1 MKTFIFI
8 FFALFSSFSFAD
20 TVIDICYDGL
30 TGVTTYC
37 GDSPDPPLDTSGSG
51 GAGGVGSDG
60 SGSGSGTGGSTSGIL
75 DPTTHTCSNGVAPV
89 ADAIGALTCP
99 AFTPTVVKIAASKV
113 DPNPSKD
120 DIPCDPSKSGTTGDC
135 ASETT
140 AKKANEL
147 ASETNSKLGSIANS
161 SATSSGLLGKILD
174 GIKGIGSGSG
184 SSSSSSGS
192 GSGSGSNSPPPDKP
206 DAPSDPLTNDLKTVD
221 FSQSMSS
228 LGSCPSAISFNV
240 LGNFYSISYQPLCDF
255 AQGIR
260 GVVITLG
267 AFSALA
273 VVVTAL

>member
-1 MKTFIFI
+1 MKILIFI
-8 FFALFSSFSFAD
+8 FFSLFSFNAFALSFGVECVLFEGRTSCNDVIQDPTALPPSPPLPPPPTPSSGSCPTGRHWNAD
-20 TVIDICYDGL
+20 SI
-30 TGVTTYC
+30 TGVWFC
-37 GDSPDPPLDTSGSG
+37 EINSPEPPE
-51 GAGGVGSDG
+51 
-60 SGSGSGTGGSTSGIL
+60 
-75 DPTTHTCSNGVAPV
+75 
-89 ADAIGALTCP
+89 
-99 AFTPTVVKIAASKV
+99 PTVVKIPDSVV

-120 DIPCDPSKSGTTGDC
+120 DVACDPSKTGTTGDC

-140 AKKANEL
+140 AKKANDL

-184 SSSSSSGS
+184 SSGSSSGS

-206 DAPSDPLTNDLKTVD
+206 DAPSDPLTNDVKTVD

-240 LGNFYSISYQPLCDF
+240 LGKFYSISYQPLCDF